1 MLQYGNTT
9 SIFFNPYLAENSCV
23 RCLRICFLL
32 QATELLAPHSTFGK
46 MLRRSVL
53 PLARRAFPRST
64 ATIVPSCAAP
74 KYFSRAF
81 SVAEQSQRH
90 VIAALV
96 VNQPGCLAEIA
107 NLFAA
112 RGYNIDSLVVGR
124 TEVEELSR
132 MTVVV
137 NGTAESVVNMK
148 KQLEDVVYVA
158 VVNILSSGK
167 NAEKNYVERDLMLAK
182 VSTAEA
188 GSRAEVVELANL
200 FDAKVIDVRP
210 HQVMVQLAGTPG
222 RIEAFL
228 DLLKPLGITEIH
240 RSGVIAMARS
250 TSVTD
255 KLGDLSTFEGATRT
269 LLDEAD
275 DVEIDIS
282 RLPPG

>member
-1 MLQYGNTT
+1 
-9 SIFFNPYLAENSCV
+9 
-23 RCLRICFLL
+23 
-32 QATELLAPHSTFGK
+32 
-46 MLRRSVL
+46 MLRRSLV
-53 PLARRAFPRST
+53 PLARRVSRS
-64 ATIVPSCAAP
+64 AIAP
-74 KYFSRAF
+74 APHFARAF

-137 NGTAESVVNMK
+137 NGTAQSVVNMK

-255 KLGDLSTFEGATRT
+255 NLGDLSTFEGATRT

-275 DVEIDIS
+275 DVDVDVS

>member
-1 MLQYGNTT
+1 
-9 SIFFNPYLAENSCV
+9 
-23 RCLRICFLL
+23 
-32 QATELLAPHSTFGK
+32 
-46 MLRRSVL
+46 MLRRSVASL
-53 PLARRAFPRST
+53 TRCGFPRSR
-64 ATIVPSCAAP
+64 AAIAPSHVAV

-81 SVAEQSQRH
+81 SIADQSQRH

-137 NGTAESVVNMK
+137 NGTAQSVLNMK
-148 KQLEDVVYVA
+148 KQLEDVVFVA

-182 VSTAEA
+182 VSTAEV

-228 DLLKPLGITEIH
+228 ELLKPLGITEIH

-250 TSVTD
+250 TRVTD

-275 DVEIDIS
+275 DEEIDVS

>member
-1 MLQYGNTT
+1 
-9 SIFFNPYLAENSCV
+9 
-23 RCLRICFLL
+23 
-32 QATELLAPHSTFGK
+32 
-46 MLRRSVL
+46 MLRRTVL
-53 PLARRAFPRST
+53 PMARRAFPRS
-64 ATIVPSCAAP
+64 AAALAPSGAAP
-74 KYFSRAF
+74 KYFTRAF

-137 NGTAESVVNMK
+137 NGTAQSVVNMK

-255 KLGDLSTFEGATRT
+255 NLGDLSTFEGATRT

-275 DVEIDIS
+275 DVEFDVS

>member
-1 MLQYGNTT
+1 
-9 SIFFNPYLAENSCV
+9 
-23 RCLRICFLL
+23 
-32 QATELLAPHSTFGK
+32 
-46 MLRRSVL
+46 MLRRTVRPWRVAPSRGLRPLSHRPAL
-53 PLARRAFPRST
+53 PPST
-64 ATIVPSCAAP
+64 
-74 KYFSRAF
+74 SRAPF

-137 NGTAESVVNMK
+137 NGTAESVVNVRGMK

-255 KLGDLSTFEGATRT
+255 NLGDLSTFEGATRT

-275 DVEIDIS
+275 DVEFDVS

>member
-1 MLQYGNTT
+1 
-9 SIFFNPYLAENSCV
+9 
-23 RCLRICFLL
+23 
-32 QATELLAPHSTFGK
+32 
-46 MLRRSVL
+46 MLRRCLVPAVRRTSFRPTVI
-53 PLARRAFPRST
+53 PSQACAQYIPRAFT
-64 ATIVPSCAAP
+64 VE
-74 KYFSRAF
+74 K
-81 SVAEQSQRH
+81 QSQRH

-137 NGTAESVVNMK
+137 NGTAQSVVNMK

-158 VVNILSSGK
+158 VVNILSSGE
-167 NAEKNYVERDLMLAK
+167 NAQKNYVERDLMLAK
-182 VSTAEA
+182 VATAEA

-210 HQVMVQLAGTPG
+210 HQVMVQLAGTPR

-255 KLGDLSTFEGATRT
+255 NLGDLSTFEGATRT

-275 DVEIDIS
+275 DEEVDIS